1 MVIGYYRVIYGALR
15 GQSMRLQSQ
24 ARLQQQLLAGCRDAG
39 VFFDPLLQ
47 VGHSL
52 VVRHRVREGL
62 SGHHVQDVNQLRDEG
77 EDKVM
82 CERAFK
88 NSIIV

>member
-1 MVIGYYRVIYGALR
+1 MVLGSYCIIYGALR

-52 VVRHRVREGL
+52 IVRHRVCEGL
-62 SGHHVQDVNQLRDEG
+62 SGHHVQDMNQLWEEG
-77 EDKVM
+77 EDEVK
-82 CERAFK
+82 
-88 NSIIV
+88 IL